1 MTQIVIKMKQKI
13 SQAVRKIIGSYPYL
27 ETYLS
32 MGIINYR
39 ALAKYISQE
48 VKEEIGRE
56 ANIQSIVTAIR
67 RSSKGRYNVEK
78 NKVLEILAKSEVSLR
93 YDIVVLTLKKTFE
106 LPEKLEKINTRD
118 YILIQG
124 LETATIVTNQRDL
137 GDFLYVF
144 REEMVEKKENLAS
157 VIVKSPQEIAF
168 TPGVIAYLAGLIAF
182 EGINIIEMMSSYT
195 ETCFIVD
202 EGEALKAVKV
212 IRDEIKRIRGK

>member
-1 MTQIVIKMKQKI
+1 MSQMTQIVIKMKQKI

-78 NKVLEILAKSEVSLR
+78 NKVLEILENYNQKVTSLNFEVI
-93 YDIVVLTLKKTFE
+93 DFNILKDMQQNSMSY
-106 LPEKLEKINTRD
+106 LNIKLKIHK
-118 YILIQG
+118 L
-124 LETATIVTNQRDL
+124 
-137 GDFLYVF
+137 
-144 REEMVEKKENLAS
+144 
-157 VIVKSPQEIAF
+157 
-168 TPGVIAYLAGLIAF
+168 
-182 EGINIIEMMSSYT
+182 
-195 ETCFIVD
+195 
-202 EGEALKAVKV
+202 
-212 IRDEIKRIRGK
+212 